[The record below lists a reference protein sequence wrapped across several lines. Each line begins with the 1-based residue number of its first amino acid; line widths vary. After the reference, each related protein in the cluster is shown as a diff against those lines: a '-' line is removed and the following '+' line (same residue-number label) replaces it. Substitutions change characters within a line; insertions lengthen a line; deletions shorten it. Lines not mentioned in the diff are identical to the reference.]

1 MTILALITA
10 GSFEWVRETARR
22 PWVIYGYMYS
32 NGITKEVGARLDA
45 QGVLAVSGWAELRAG
60 GMSFAGKPNDE
71 PKAAAPSEG
80 AEAKKPLNLKILS
93 AEQKA
98 AFGDHLFAMQCSA
111 CHGLRGP
118 MLDIRKRVKGLPPA
132 GIDAIIAGQ
141 GTVSPYMPPFF
152 GKAEE
157 RALLAQRLADLAAEG
172 GDR

>member
-1 MTILALITA
+1 MRAA
-10 GSFEWVRETARR
+10 GLSST
-22 PWVIYGYMYS
+22 
-32 NGITKEVGARLDA
+32 
-45 QGVLAVSGWAELRAG
+45 
-60 GMSFAGKPNDE
+60 GKPHTKLNVE
-71 PKAAAPSEG
+71 PNAKPDAKPGTEADLKAVAPSEG
-80 AEAKKPLNLKILS
+80 AETKKPLNLKTLS

-157 RALLAQRLADLAAEG
+157 RALLA
-172 GDR
+172 

>member
-1 MTILALITA
+1 MKRIKALFLALTMTTLLA
-10 GSFEWVRETARR
+10 GNIFAT
-22 PWVIYGYMYS
+22 G
-32 NGITKEVGARLDA
+32 
-45 QGVLAVSGWAELRAG
+45 GVLPAANSIVNYALTALLSLAG